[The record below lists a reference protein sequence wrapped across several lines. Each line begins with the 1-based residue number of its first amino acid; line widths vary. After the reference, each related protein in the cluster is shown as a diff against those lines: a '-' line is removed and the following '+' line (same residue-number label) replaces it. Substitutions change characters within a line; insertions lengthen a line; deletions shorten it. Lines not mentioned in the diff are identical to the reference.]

1 LKRNSSQ
8 TKLNIALEVDNAS
21 ASKRIWLS
29 RLKLYRFR
37 NFQQS
42 DLSIH
47 SGQLV
52 IFGDNGVGKT
62 NLLEAIS
69 LLAPG
74 RGMRRAKS
82 EHLECSAMP
91 DYGLSENA
99 DQLRARDLNMA
110 SSEDVPSERLGWAVA
125 ATLESS
131 DSSLSIGTGV
141 PQMAKQGNRVMRLD
155 GITVSQVDLGRHLAV
170 SWLTPQ
176 MDGIF
181 LNSPAARRRFLDRL
195 VIAFDP
201 AHIGRM
207 SRYEKA
213 LRERSHLLSERRG
226 DDAWFSAI
234 ESVLAETAVAVTAA
248 RQSLIKALNNE
259 AAKGWFDFP
268 GVELLLTGDTENW
281 LSEMPALAVEDQL
294 MMTARTTRLNGDIN
308 MPGPH
313 ASEFQ
318 ALHVASRM
326 PANQASTGQQKAMLI
341 AVILAHAR
349 LQDRRLGR
357 VPIML
362 FDDVAAHLDTQ
373 RRAALF
379 DAMRC
384 LGGQCWYSGTDA
396 GQFSEVAKTA
406 QFVKILPAKTVN
418 ESPVFEVKQ

>member
-1 LKRNSSQ
+1 MTRNSSQ
-8 TKLNIALEVDNAS
+8 TKLNFALEVDNDS

-29 RLKLYRFR
+29 RLKLDRFR

-42 DLSIH
+42 DLAIH
-47 SGQLV
+47 AGQLV
-52 IFGDNGVGKT
+52 IFGDNGAGKT

-74 RGMRRAKS
+74 RGMRRSKS
-82 EHLECSAMP
+82 EHLAYSAMP
-91 DYGLSENA
+91 RNRLSENI
-99 DQLRARDLNMA
+99 DHTRARGLSMA
-110 SSEDVPSERLGWAVA
+110 NSESVLCDQLGWAVA
-125 ATLESS
+125 ATLETE
-131 DSSLSIGTGV
+131 DSSLNIGTGV
-141 PQMAKQGNRVMRLD
+141 TQVAKQGNRIMRLE
-155 GITVSQVDLGRHLAV
+155 GITVSQVDIGAHLAV

-181 LNSPAARRRFLDRL
+181 LDSPAARRRFLDRL

-213 LRERSHLLSERRG
+213 LRQRSHLLGEQYG
-226 DDAWFSAI
+226 DDAWFSAL

-248 RQSLIKALNNE
+248 RQSLIKALNDE
-259 AAKGWFDFP
+259 AAKGWFGFP
-268 GVELLLTGDTENW
+268 GVELLLAGDTERW

-294 MMTARTTRLNGDIN
+294 MLTAKTARLNGDIN

-318 ALHVASRM
+318 ALHLASQTL
-326 PANQASTGQQKAMLI
+326 ANQSSTGQQKAMLI

-357 VPIML
+357 VPVML
-362 FDDVAAHLDTQ
+362 FDDVAAHLDAQ

-379 DAMRC
+379 DAVQC
-384 LGGQCWYSGTDA
+384 LGGQCWYSGTDD
-396 GQFSEVAKTA
+396 GQFNGLAKTA
-406 QFVKILPAKTVN
+406 QFVKILPAKTAG
-418 ESPVFEVKQ
+418 ESPVFEVIQ